1 MNRASVSKWF
11 RESALVRIIAGF
23 ALAAG
28 ILALLGWLITGPLR
42 GTTAQFDSSIRS
54 TIRQLQSPLWTAF
67 FLALTKLG
75 SGLYLWIIGAAA
87 GLIFIML
94 RWFRTLFL
102 FILLMTGQA
111 ALHHGFKWIFARPR
125 PSALINYRAVESFSF
140 PSGHAVAAL
149 CLYGALAWIVAS
161 RIDSAAPK
169 AGIAI
174 STVIVVFLI
183 GFSRVY
189 IGVHHPTDVLAG
201 FLAASVWLLAVM
213 STDRNPL

>member
-11 RESALVRIIAGF
+11 RESTLVRIVAGF

-28 ILALLGWLITGPLR
+28 ILALLGWAITGPLR
-42 GTTAQFDSSIRS
+42 GTAAGFDSSIRT

-102 FILLMTGQA
+102 FILLMAGQA

-125 PSALINYRAVESFSF
+125 PSALINYRTVESFSF

-161 RIDSAAPK
+161 RIDSSAPK

>member
-11 RESALVRIIAGF
+11 RESTLVRIIAGF

-28 ILALLGWLITGPLR
+28 ILALLGWAITGPLR
-42 GTTAQFDSSIRS
+42 GTAAGFDSSIRT

-102 FILLMTGQA
+102 FILLMAGQA

-140 PSGHAVAAL
+140 PSGHTFASL
-149 CLYGALAWIVAS
+149 CLYGMIAWIVTRQIENPAVT
-161 RIDSAAPK
+161 AAVWILT
-169 AGIAI
+169 GI
-174 STVIVVFLI
+174 LI
-183 GFSRVY
+183 LLIAASRVY
-189 IGVHHPTDVLAG
+189 IGIHYPTDVLAAL
-201 FLAASVWLLAVM
+201 LAGSIWMAAVM
-213 STDRNPL
+213 SADHKS